1 MIGWPKRA
9 LLKPDHHSPADAAGR
24 FRTTRWSVVLLSA
37 QSKAPGSEAAL
48 AELCRLYWYP
58 LYAFVRYRGYA
69 PDDAQDLTQGFFL
82 HLLEHKALSHVDPL
96 KGKFRSFL
104 AASVQNFLSDEAD
117 RAGRKK
123 RGGDREF
130 VRIDAES
137 AEERYRLEP
146 VDYLTA
152 ETIFDARWAMTVLEE
167 AMKRLRREYA
177 AEEDTFTLKAVEPF
191 LDPINNNRDLPSYE
205 EVANELQ
212 VSLSAVKTIIHRLR
226 KQYTGLLREEVGR
239 TVSDPR
245 EIDDEI
251 HALCGALVAS
261 EGRLDP

>member
-1 MIGWPKRA
+1 M
-9 LLKPDHHSPADAAGR
+9 
-24 FRTTRWSVVLLSA
+24 LLSA

-58 LYAFVRYRGYA
+58 LYAFVRYQGHA
-69 PDDAQDLTQGFFL
+69 PHDAQDLTQSFFL
-82 HLLEHKALSHVDPL
+82 HLLDHKALSHVNPL

-104 AASVQNFLSDEAD
+104 VASVQNFLSDEAD

-137 AEERYRLEP
+137 AEERYRFEP

-167 AMKRLRREYA
+167 AMKRLRRQNA
-177 AEEDTFTLKAVEPF
+177 AEEKTSTLEILEPF
-191 LDPINNNRDLPSYE
+191 LDPINNRELPSYDQ
-205 EVANELQ
+205 VAIELH
-212 VSLSAVKTIIHRLR
+212 VSLSAVKTLIHRLR
-226 KQYTGLLREEVGR
+226 KQYTGLLREEVAR
-239 TVSDPR
+239 TVSDPG

-261 EGRLDP
+261 EGRLSP

>member
-1 MIGWPKRA
+1 M
-9 LLKPDHHSPADAAGR
+9 
-24 FRTTRWSVVLLSA
+24 LLSA

-58 LYAFVRYRGYA
+58 LYAFVRYQGHA
-69 PDDAQDLTQGFFL
+69 PHDAQDLTQSFFL
-82 HLLEHKALSHVDPL
+82 HLLDHKALSHVNPL

-104 AASVQNFLSDEAD
+104 VASVQNFLSDEAD

-137 AEERYRLEP
+137 AEERYRFEP

-152 ETIFDARWAMTVLEE
+152 ETIFDARWAMTVLRE
-167 AMKRLRREYA
+167 AMKQLRRQYA
-177 AEEDTFTLKAVEPF
+177 AEEKTSTLEILEPF
-191 LDPINNNRDLPSYE
+191 LDPINNRELPSYDQ
-205 EVANELQ
+205 VAIELH
-212 VSLSAVKTIIHRLR
+212 VSLSAVKTLIHRLR

-239 TVSDPR
+239 TVSDPG

-261 EGRLDP
+261 EGRLSP

>member
-1 MIGWPKRA
+1 M
-9 LLKPDHHSPADAAGR
+9 
-24 FRTTRWSVVLLSA
+24 LLSA

-58 LYAFVRYRGYA
+58 LYAFVRYQGHA
-69 PDDAQDLTQGFFL
+69 PHDAQDLTQSFFL
-82 HLLEHKALSHVDPL
+82 HLLDHKALSHVNPL

-104 AASVQNFLSDEAD
+104 VASVQNFLSDEAD

-137 AEERYRLEP
+137 AEERYRFEP
-146 VDYLTA
+146 VDYFTA
-152 ETIFDARWAMTVLEE
+152 ETIFDARWAMTVLRE
-167 AMKRLRREYA
+167 AMKQLRRQYA
-177 AEEDTFTLKAVEPF
+177 AEEKTSTLEILEPF
-191 LDPINNNRDLPSYE
+191 LDPINNRELPSYDQ
-205 EVANELQ
+205 VAIELH
-212 VSLSAVKTIIHRLR
+212 VSLSAVKTLIHRLR
-226 KQYTGLLREEVGR
+226 KQYTGLLREEVAR
-239 TVSDPR
+239 TVSDPG

-261 EGRLDP
+261 EGRLSP

>member
-1 MIGWPKRA
+1 M
-9 LLKPDHHSPADAAGR
+9 
-24 FRTTRWSVVLLSA
+24 LLSA

-58 LYAFVRYRGYA
+58 LYAFVRYQGHA
-69 PDDAQDLTQGFFL
+69 PHDAQDLTQSFFL
-82 HLLEHKALSHVDPL
+82 HLLDHKALSHVNPL

-104 AASVQNFLSDEAD
+104 VASVQNFLSDEAD

-137 AEERYRLEP
+137 AEERYRFEP

-167 AMKRLRREYA
+167 AMKRLRRQNA
-177 AEEDTFTLKAVEPF
+177 AEEKTSTLEILEPF
-191 LDPINNNRDLPSYE
+191 LDPINNRELPSYDQ
-205 EVANELQ
+205 VAIELH
-212 VSLSAVKTIIHRLR
+212 VSLSAVKTLIHRLR

-239 TVSDPR
+239 TVSDPG

-261 EGRLDP
+261 EGRLSP

>member
-1 MIGWPKRA
+1 
-9 LLKPDHHSPADAAGR
+9 
-24 FRTTRWSVVLLSA
+24 VLLSA

-58 LYAFVRYRGYA
+58 LYAFVRYQGHA
-69 PDDAQDLTQGFFL
+69 PHDAQDLTQSFFL
-82 HLLEHKALSHVDPL
+82 HLLDHKALSHVNPL

-104 AASVQNFLSDEAD
+104 VASVQNFLADEAD

-137 AEERYRLEP
+137 AEERYRFEP
-146 VDYLTA
+146 VDYLTS
-152 ETIFDARWAMTVLEE
+152 ETIFDARWAMTVLRE
-167 AMKRLRREYA
+167 AMKQLRRQYA
-177 AEEDTFTLKAVEPF
+177 AEEKTSTLEILEPF
-191 LDPINNNRDLPSYE
+191 LDPINNRELPSYDQ
-205 EVANELQ
+205 VAIELH
-212 VSLSAVKTIIHRLR
+212 VSLSAVKTLIHRLR
-226 KQYTGLLREEVGR
+226 KQYTGLLREEVAR
-239 TVSDPR
+239 TVSDPG

-261 EGRLDP
+261 EGRLSP

>member
-1 MIGWPKRA
+1 MS
-9 LLKPDHHSPADAAGR
+9 LCGR
-24 FRTTRWSVVLLSA
+24 FDLRSGRVVLLSA

-58 LYAFVRYRGYA
+58 LYAFVRYQGHA
-69 PDDAQDLTQGFFL
+69 PHDAQDLTQSFFL
-82 HLLEHKALSHVDPL
+82 HLLDHKALSHVNPL

-104 AASVQNFLSDEAD
+104 VASVQNFLADEAD

-137 AEERYRLEP
+137 AEERYRFEP

-152 ETIFDARWAMTVLEE
+152 ETIFDARWAMTVLRE
-167 AMKRLRREYA
+167 AMKQLRRQYA
-177 AEEDTFTLKAVEPF
+177 AEEKTSTLEILEPF
-191 LDPINNNRDLPSYE
+191 LDPINNRELPSYDQ
-205 EVANELQ
+205 VAIELH
-212 VSLSAVKTIIHRLR
+212 VSLSAVKTLIHRLR
-226 KQYTGLLREEVGR
+226 KQYTGLLREEVAR
-239 TVSDPR
+239 TVSDPG

-261 EGRLDP
+261 EGRLSP

>member
-1 MIGWPKRA
+1 
-9 LLKPDHHSPADAAGR
+9 
-24 FRTTRWSVVLLSA
+24 VVLLSA

-58 LYAFVRYRGYA
+58 LYAFVRYQGHA
-69 PDDAQDLTQGFFL
+69 PHDAQDLTQSFFL
-82 HLLEHKALSHVDPL
+82 HLLDHKALSHVNPL

-104 AASVQNFLSDEAD
+104 VASVQNFLSDEAD

-137 AEERYRLEP
+137 AEERYRFEP

-152 ETIFDARWAMTVLEE
+152 ETIFDARWAMTVLRE
-167 AMKRLRREYA
+167 AMKQLRRQYA
-177 AEEDTFTLKAVEPF
+177 AEEKTSTLEILEPF
-191 LDPINNNRDLPSYE
+191 LDPINNRELPSYDQ
-205 EVANELQ
+205 VAIELH
-212 VSLSAVKTIIHRLR
+212 VSLSAVKTLIHRLR
-226 KQYTGLLREEVGR
+226 KQYTGLLREEVAR
-239 TVSDPR
+239 TVSGPG

-261 EGRLDP
+261 EGRLSP

>member
-1 MIGWPKRA
+1 
-9 LLKPDHHSPADAAGR
+9 
-24 FRTTRWSVVLLSA
+24 VVLLSV
-37 QSKAPGSEAAL
+37 QSRAPGSEAAL
-48 AELCRLYWYP
+48 AELCSLYWYP
-58 LYAFVRYRGYA
+58 LYAFVRYRGHA
-69 PDDAQDLTQGFFL
+69 PHDAQDLTQGFFL
-82 HLLEHKALSHVDPL
+82 HLLEHKALAHVDPL

-104 AASVQNFLSDEAD
+104 LASVQNFLCDEAD

-130 VRIDAES
+130 VSIDAQS

-167 AMKRLRREYA
+167 AMKRLRQQYA
-177 AEEDTFTLKAVEPF
+177 ASEKTSTLDELAPF
-191 LDPINNNRDLPSYE
+191 LDPTNNRELPSYE
-205 EVANELQ
+205 EVAAKLRI
-212 VSLSAVKTIIHRLR
+212 SLSAVKTLIHRLR

-239 TVSDPR
+239 TVSDAL

-251 HALCGALVAS
+251 HALCGAIVAS
-261 EGRLDP
+261 EGRLGP

>member
-1 MIGWPKRA
+1 M
-9 LLKPDHHSPADAAGR
+9 
-24 FRTTRWSVVLLSA
+24 LLSA

-58 LYAFVRYRGYA
+58 LYAFVRYQGHA
-69 PDDAQDLTQGFFL
+69 PHDAQDLTQSFFL
-82 HLLEHKALSHVDPL
+82 HLLDHKALSHVNPL

-104 AASVQNFLSDEAD
+104 VASVQNFLSDEAD
-117 RAGRKK
+117 RAARKK

-137 AEERYRLEP
+137 AEERYRFEP

-152 ETIFDARWAMTVLEE
+152 ETIFDARWAMTVLRE
-167 AMKRLRREYA
+167 AMKQLRRQYA
-177 AEEDTFTLKAVEPF
+177 VEEKTSTLEILEPF
-191 LDPINNNRDLPSYE
+191 LDPINNRELPSYHQ
-205 EVANELQ
+205 VAIELH
-212 VSLSAVKTIIHRLR
+212 VSLSAVKTLIHRLR
-226 KQYTGLLREEVGR
+226 KQYTGLLREEVAR
-239 TVSDPR
+239 TVSDPG

-261 EGRLDP
+261 EGRLSP

>member
-1 MIGWPKRA
+1 M
-9 LLKPDHHSPADAAGR
+9 
-24 FRTTRWSVVLLSA
+24 LLSA

-58 LYAFVRYRGYA
+58 LYAFVRYQGHA
-69 PDDAQDLTQGFFL
+69 PHDAQDLTQSFFL
-82 HLLEHKALSHVDPL
+82 HLLDHKALSHVNPL

-104 AASVQNFLSDEAD
+104 VASVQNFLSDEAD

-137 AEERYRLEP
+137 AEERYRFEP

-152 ETIFDARWAMTVLEE
+152 ETIFDARWAMTVLRE
-167 AMKRLRREYA
+167 AMKQLRRQYA
-177 AEEDTFTLKAVEPF
+177 AEEKTSTLEILEPF
-191 LDPINNNRDLPSYE
+191 LDPINNRELPSYDQ
-205 EVANELQ
+205 VAIELH
-212 VSLSAVKTIIHRLR
+212 VSLSAVKTLIHRLR
-226 KQYTGLLREEVGR
+226 KQYTGLLREEVAR
-239 TVSDPR
+239 TVSDPG

-261 EGRLDP
+261 EGRLSP

>member
-1 MIGWPKRA
+1 M
-9 LLKPDHHSPADAAGR
+9 
-24 FRTTRWSVVLLSA
+24 LLSA

-58 LYAFVRYRGYA
+58 LYAFVRYQGHA
-69 PDDAQDLTQGFFL
+69 PHDAQDLTQSFFL
-82 HLLEHKALSHVDPL
+82 HLLDHKALSHVNPL

-104 AASVQNFLSDEAD
+104 VASVQNFLSDEAD

-137 AEERYRLEP
+137 AEERYRFEP

-152 ETIFDARWAMTVLEE
+152 ETIFDARWAMTVLRE
-167 AMKRLRREYA
+167 AMKQLRRQYA
-177 AEEDTFTLKAVEPF
+177 AEEKTSTLEILEPF
-191 LDPINNNRDLPSYE
+191 LDPINNRELPSYDQ
-205 EVANELQ
+205 VAIELHI
-212 VSLSAVKTIIHRLR
+212 SLSAVKTLIHRLR
-226 KQYTGLLREEVGR
+226 KQYTGLLREEVAR
-239 TVSDPR
+239 TVSDPG

-261 EGRLDP
+261 EGRLSP

>member
-1 MIGWPKRA
+1 M
-9 LLKPDHHSPADAAGR
+9 
-24 FRTTRWSVVLLSA
+24 LLSA

-58 LYAFVRYRGYA
+58 LYAFVRYQGHA
-69 PDDAQDLTQGFFL
+69 PHDAQDLTQSFFL
-82 HLLEHKALSHVDPL
+82 HLLDHKALSHVNPL

-104 AASVQNFLSDEAD
+104 VASVQNFLSDEAD

-137 AEERYRLEP
+137 AEERYRFEP

-152 ETIFDARWAMTVLEE
+152 ETIFDARWAMTVLRE
-167 AMKRLRREYA
+167 AMKQLRRQYA
-177 AEEDTFTLKAVEPF
+177 AEEKTSTLEILEPF
-191 LDPINNNRDLPSYE
+191 LDPINNRELPSYDQ
-205 EVANELQ
+205 VAIELH
-212 VSLSAVKTIIHRLR
+212 VSLSAVKTLIHRLR
-226 KQYTGLLREEVGR
+226 KQYTGLLREEVAR
-239 TVSDPR
+239 TVSGPG

-261 EGRLDP
+261 EGRLSP

>member
-1 MIGWPKRA
+1 
-9 LLKPDHHSPADAAGR
+9 
-24 FRTTRWSVVLLSA
+24 VVLLSA

-58 LYAFVRYRGYA
+58 LYTFVRYQGHA
-69 PDDAQDLTQGFFL
+69 PHDAQDLTQSFFL
-82 HLLEHKALSHVDPL
+82 HLLDHKALSHVNPL

-104 AASVQNFLSDEAD
+104 VASVQNFLSDEAD

-130 VRIDAES
+130 VRMDAES
-137 AEERYRLEP
+137 AEERYRFEP

-152 ETIFDARWAMTVLEE
+152 ETIFDARWAMTVLGE

-177 AEEDTFTLKAVEPF
+177 AEEKTSTLEILEPF
-191 LDPINNNRDLPSYE
+191 LDPINNRELPSYE
-205 EVANELQ
+205 QVAIELHI
-212 VSLSAVKTIIHRLR
+212 SLSAVKILIHRLR

-239 TVSDPR
+239 TVSDPG

-261 EGRLDP
+261 EGRLSP

>member
-1 MIGWPKRA
+1 M
-9 LLKPDHHSPADAAGR
+9 
-24 FRTTRWSVVLLSA
+24 LLSA

-58 LYAFVRYRGYA
+58 LYAFVRYQGHA
-69 PDDAQDLTQGFFL
+69 PHDAQDLTQSFFL
-82 HLLEHKALSHVDPL
+82 HLLDHKALSHVNPL

-104 AASVQNFLSDEAD
+104 VASVQNFLSDEAD

-137 AEERYRLEP
+137 AEERYRFEP

-152 ETIFDARWAMTVLEE
+152 ETIFDARWAMTVLGE
-167 AMKRLRREYA
+167 AMKRLRRQYA
-177 AEEDTFTLKAVEPF
+177 AEEKTSTLEILEPF
-191 LDPINNNRDLPSYE
+191 LDPINNRELPSYDQ
-205 EVANELQ
+205 VAIELHL
-212 VSLSAVKTIIHRLR
+212 SLSAVKTLIHRLR
-226 KQYTGLLREEVGR
+226 KQYTGLLREEVAR
-239 TVSDPR
+239 TVSDPG

-261 EGRLDP
+261 EGRLSP

>member
-1 MIGWPKRA
+1 M
-9 LLKPDHHSPADAAGR
+9 
-24 FRTTRWSVVLLSA
+24 LLSA

-58 LYAFVRYRGYA
+58 LYAFVRYQGHA
-69 PDDAQDLTQGFFL
+69 PHDAQDLTQSFFL
-82 HLLEHKALSHVDPL
+82 HLLDHKALSHVNPL

-104 AASVQNFLSDEAD
+104 VASVQNFLSDEAD

-137 AEERYRLEP
+137 AEERYRFEP

-152 ETIFDARWAMTVLEE
+152 ETIFDARWAMTVLGE
-167 AMKRLRREYA
+167 AMKQLRRQYA
-177 AEEDTFTLKAVEPF
+177 AEEKTSTLEILEPF
-191 LDPINNNRDLPSYE
+191 LDPINNRELPSYDQ
-205 EVANELQ
+205 VAIELHL
-212 VSLSAVKTIIHRLR
+212 SLSAVKTLIHRLR
-226 KQYTGLLREEVGR
+226 KQYTGLLREEVAR
-239 TVSDPR
+239 TVSDPG

-261 EGRLDP
+261 EGRLSP

>member
-1 MIGWPKRA
+1 M
-9 LLKPDHHSPADAAGR
+9 
-24 FRTTRWSVVLLSA
+24 LLSA

-58 LYAFVRYRGYA
+58 LYAFVRYQGHA
-69 PDDAQDLTQGFFL
+69 PHDAQDLTQSFFL
-82 HLLEHKALSHVDPL
+82 HLLDHKALSHVNPL

-104 AASVQNFLSDEAD
+104 VASVQNFLSDEAD

-137 AEERYRLEP
+137 AEERYRFEP

-152 ETIFDARWAMTVLEE
+152 ETIFDARWAMTVLGE
-167 AMKRLRREYA
+167 AMKRLRQQYA
-177 AEEDTFTLKAVEPF
+177 AEEKTSTLEILEPF
-191 LDPINNNRDLPSYE
+191 LDPINNRELPSYDQ
-205 EVANELQ
+205 VAIELH
-212 VSLSAVKTIIHRLR
+212 VSLSAVKTLIHRLR

-239 TVSDPR
+239 TVSDPG

-261 EGRLDP
+261 EGRLSP